1 MAPTGLSKMPRVSQE
16 ITERGCAQV
25 PASWMLLFLGLKR
38 KSEALSSFPPS
49 SLCVSSGGWGGGK
62 EQKVHVARRTELLL
76 YHGLFFDRLIPF

>member
-38 KSEALSSFPPS
+38 KSEALPSFPPS
-49 SLCVSSGGWGGGK
+49 SLVCLIRRVGRWEGTEG
-62 EQKVHVARRTELLL
+62 ARGAAHRTFILSWSFL
-76 YHGLFFDRLIPF
+76 